1 MVFPGIHRLLQN
13 VATSSVARWVA
24 GGFKVTLR
32 PTIFAA
38 INADATE
45 LTHTRD
51 TVMHIKLSG
60 IDINEAIFKAHSLA
74 SKVIC
79 EKGALVPMDKI
90 SKMQISA

>member
-1 MVFPGIHRLLQN
+1 MASI
-13 VATSSVARWVA
+13 
-24 GGFKVTLR
+24 
-32 PTIFAA
+32 
-38 INADATE
+38 
-45 LTHTRD
+45 
-51 TVMHIKLSG
+51 LSG